1 MDSEKRN
8 LEFGDNSVVVL
19 MNSIQVS
26 GKNTIKIFPFLFYN
40 CECKIIV
47 TVKNTRLTSASIKYP
62 WRNSLDLYMG

>member
-26 GKNTIKIFPFLFYN
+26 GKNT
-40 CECKIIV
+40 
-47 TVKNTRLTSASIKYP
+47 
-62 WRNSLDLYMG
+62 